1 MPLSKIDSDSLNSGL
16 TFSGQ
21 QTIPTINLTG
31 GQITFPAT
39 AVPSANANTL
49 DDYEEG
55 SWTPRLT
62 GTGGGDYTPGGVNAA
77 RYVKVGRVVFATC
90 TLSWAARVTPYSGSL
105 MVAGL
110 PFACGSN
117 RAVGS
122 IGAVS
127 GGLTFNAGYSQWTY
141 LVDPNNTSVYII
153 EGSTSGSGYTHSPV
167 VAVSG
172 LVYAMTVIYEA
183 SA

>member
-55 SWTPRLT
+55 TWTPIIGAVTLTNAGRYTKIGRLVHISFANQS
-62 GTGGGDYTPGGVNAA
+62 GIAVVAAGDTTSCAN
-77 RYVKVGRVVFATC
+77 
-90 TLSWAARVTPYSGSL
+90 
-105 MVAGL
+105 L
-110 PFACGSN
+110 PFA
-117 RAVGS
+117 
-122 IGAVS
+122 
-127 GGLTFNAGYSQWTY
+127 
-141 LVDPNNTSVYII
+141 
-153 EGSTSGSGYTHSPV
+153 V
-167 VAVSG
+167 VANDWPNTDAAVVIWANQSTGYKDELACGRLSNSSIVS
-172 LVYAMTVIYEA
+172 MTNRGTEA
-183 SA
+183 TTTIDPWGMSLTYYTS